1 MRLMCKR
8 LTFGL
13 LVGLITGSISHWAY
27 GQEIERRHVPSQER
41 VDPLERRR
49 DDIDGNNVRATIT
62 NWLQTAQS
70 GNPGDFWYEWPKNTR
85 RIYVAL
91 TQLWVGAQV
100 KANTG
105 TNPGQ
110 TLYIVDVADFRQNR
124 FGGTNSWTFE
134 PIKGYVNP
142 AGSAYGI
149 AQSDEPDSWPPF
161 WPDKL
166 ADRNDPG
173 WRGSWNGFFGK
184 NIFNADQ
191 EFFFKAGDDQYDR
204 YLSAYRPDSTDPSRG
219 GLGLIV
225 DSRIMAWSQILIDDV
240 VFLLYEVK
248 NDGTEDLE
256 RVGFTIWLADCVGG
270 DCGDDIPFFDILED
284 VAFMTDRDGVGDQ
297 NFGTDPVGVAAFAFL
312 ETPGNALDR
321 IDNDAD
327 GSTGNP
333 DCTVAECNSPVV
345 RAEFLEGEDPLN
357 GIDDNGNGLID
368 ENASHIPFTNELGSS
383 PGVGFADGID
393 NDGDGEEGSSVVTQ
407 EMIDQAASD
416 RWRRWPLLFEADP
429 FFDQLVEGVRLRD
442 LPGFERVRVHLIDVG
457 PEDLGMKFKDGIDN
471 DDTAAKDPC
480 RGEPGSPRVTQE
492 MVNQAA
498 QDPYGRYPVFVR
510 RNGRLQWCTILHQVG
525 PEDLGKPY
533 KDCLDNDGNGAVDE
547 GIDENIDEMIDER
560 RDDGIDNDGDW
571 NLLRDDTG
579 LDGVPNTGDP
589 GEDDSCPTSGAG
601 TSFPGERNIDKTD
614 VAESDQIGITNVR
627 IFPAGSLNLTQT
639 PDQTLFNRFMIPGF
653 LDLERPPAG
662 DNDLAVSSGLFPLT
676 AGQIERISLAVIL
689 AANRSEALKG
699 RDYALSAYAEDYQF
713 AQAPLTP
720 TVVAVPGD
728 GRVTLY
734 WDSKAEESVDSYLES
749 IGLDGRD
756 FEGYRI
762 YRATDPAFLDALVI
776 TDGFGNLTFRKPIA
790 QFDLKNGITG
800 FHPVDINGIKFYLGN
815 DSGIRHVFVD
825 TTVTNGITYYYAV
838 TAYDRGVAEINIA
851 PTETP
856 IRIRRL
862 PDGTIQTGPNVVR
875 VTPTAPV
882 AGYRNAELENV
893 DGFLPRVAGFTTSR
907 IAYQIIDPRAVRE
920 GARYRIVFEDTLIA
934 GTRTTPDTLTTK
946 NFSLIDITDAA
957 RPDTLI
963 RRSKAFKP
971 GQEVPI
977 VDGFQLIF
985 FPDPYVVQDR
995 ASSGWNNPDVFAPV
1009 MEPFVQPP
1017 FIKGLRNPA
1026 DYRIEIV
1033 ADGSV
1038 MSEPLRIGAQ
1048 TIPARPTNVRVINIA
1063 TGQPVKFAFLD
1074 RDNTDGGVLSTT
1086 PARFTAS
1093 PGANPPASDFLVLI
1107 EPLPDGREGVTWRIS
1122 LDFTQSDR
1130 RNPREGDVATLITRK
1145 PFLSSDVFEFTAKG
1159 PTVDRERA
1167 RQLLDQIQVVPNPYI
1182 ATNRFEAQNP
1192 FTTGRG
1198 PRAIHFIHLPPQA
1211 TVRIFTVGG
1220 RLVRTLRLNEGA
1232 NDGLDAASLLNGTL
1246 VWDLLTEDGLEVSY
1260 GVYLYH
1266 VEAPGIG
1273 EKTGTFA
1280 IIK

>member
-1 MRLMCKR
+1 MRKR
-8 LTFGL
+8 LLLIHGL
-13 LVGLITGSISHWAY
+13 ALILLAGAAGRSVVRAQAI
-27 GQEIERRHVPSQER
+27 GRGHVPSKER

-70 GNPGDFWYEWPKNTR
+70 GSQGDFWYEWPKNTR
-85 RIYVAL
+85 RIYVSL

-100 KANTG
+100 KANVG
-105 TNPGQ
+105 SNPGQ

-142 AGSAYGI
+142 AGSEYGI
-149 AQSDEPDSWPPF
+149 AQSDDPESWPPF

-166 ADRNDPG
+166 DDQNDPG
-173 WRGSWNGFFGK
+173 WRGSWNGLFGK

-204 YLSAYRPDSTDPSRG
+204 YLNAYRPDSTDPSRG

-225 DSRIMAWSQILIDDV
+225 EARYMAWSQILIDDV

-256 RVGFTIWLADCVGG
+256 RVGFTVWLADCVGG
-270 DCGDDIPFFDILED
+270 DCGDDIPYFDILED

-297 NFGTDPVGVAAFAFL
+297 NFGPDPVGVAAITFL
-312 ETPGNALDR
+312 ETPGNGIDR

-333 DCTVAECNSPVV
+333 DCSVAECNSPVV
-345 RAEFLEGEDPLN
+345 PEAFLEGENPLN
-357 GIDDNGNGLID
+357 GIDDNNNGLID
-368 ENASHIPFTNELGSS
+368 ENASHVPFQAEQGSS
-383 PGVGFADGID
+383 PGVGYADYID
-393 NDGDGEEGSSVVTQ
+393 NDDDGEVGSPVVTP
-407 EMIDQAASD
+407 EMVLAAAGD
-416 RWRRWPLLFEADP
+416 RWNRWPPNPESDP
-429 FFDQLVEGVRLRD
+429 LQQRANGR
-442 LPGFERVRVHLIDVG
+442 PIVHLVGVGQEDVG
-457 PEDLGMKFKDGIDN
+457 HGFKDGIDN
-471 DDTAAKDPC
+471 DNTCDAQGHILA
-480 RGEPGSPRVTQE
+480 EPGSPRVTQE
-492 MVNQAA
+492 MIDAA
-498 QDPYGRYPVFVR
+498 ATDPYRRY
-510 RNGRLQWCTILHQVG
+510 RLPGTDLILYDVG
-525 PEDLGKPY
+525 PEDLGKCY
-533 KDCLDNDGNGAVDE
+533 ADGVDNDGDGAVDE
-547 GIDENIDEMIDER
+547 GIDEGIDEMIDER
-560 RDDGIDNDGDW
+560 RDDGLDNDGDW
-571 NLLRDDTG
+571 NPLSDDTG
-579 LDGVPNTGDP
+579 LDGVAFSSDP
-589 GEDDSCPTSGAG
+589 GEADGLPTSGAG

-614 VAESDQIGITNVR
+614 VSESDQIGITNVQV
-627 IFPAGSLNLTQT
+627 FGANTLDLSNTA
-639 PDQTLFNRFMIPGF
+639 DQTLFNTFMLPGE
-653 LDLERPPAG
+653 LELERPPAG
-662 DNDLAVSSGLFPLT
+662 DNDLAVSSGLFPLR
-676 AGQIERISLAVIL
+676 AGQIERISLAIVL
-689 AANRSEALKG
+689 AAGRDEALQG
-699 RDYALSAYAEDYQF
+699 RDYALSAYSEDYQF

-734 WDSKAEESVDSYLES
+734 WDTKAEESVDSYLES
-749 IGLDGRD
+749 IGLNGRD

-790 QFDLKNGITG
+790 QFDLKDGIRG
-800 FHPVDINGIKFYLGN
+800 FHPVDINGIKFYLG
-815 DSGIRHVFVD
+815 DDTGIRHVFVD

-838 TAYDRGVAEINIA
+838 TAYDFGAAEANIA

-862 PDGTIQTGPNVVR
+862 PDGTIETGPNVVR

-893 DGFLPRVAGFTTSR
+893 DGFLPRVQGFTTSR
-907 IAYQIIDPRAVRE
+907 IGYQIIDSRAVRD
-920 GARYRIVFEDTLIA
+920 GARYRVVFEDTLIP
-934 GTRTTPDTLTTK
+934 GTRTAPDTLTTK
-946 NFSLIDITDAA
+946 NFSLIDITDPDN
-957 RPDTLI
+957 PDTLI
-963 RRSKAFKP
+963 RRSTAFKP
-971 GQEVPI
+971 GREVPI

-995 ASSGWNNPDVFAPV
+995 TKSGWNNPDVYDPV

-1017 FIKGLRNPA
+1017 FVKGLRNPA
-1026 DYRIEIV
+1026 DYRVEIV
-1033 ADGSV
+1033 GDGEV

-1048 TIPARPTNVRVINIA
+1048 TIPARPTNVRVVNIS
-1063 TGQPVKFAFLD
+1063 TGQEVKFAFLD
-1074 RDNTDGGVLSTT
+1074 RDNSDGGILSDT

-1093 PGANPPASDFLVLI
+1093 PEANPPASDYLVLI
-1107 EPLPDGREGVTWRIS
+1107 EPLPGGGEGVTWRIS
-1122 LDFTQSDR
+1122 LDITQTGR
-1130 RNPREGDVATLITRK
+1130 RNPQQGDVATLITRK
-1145 PFLSSDVFEFTAKG
+1145 PFLSSDVFEFTARG
-1159 PTVDRERA
+1159 PTVDREAA
-1167 RQLLDQIQVVPNPYI
+1167 RSLLDQIRVVPNPYI
-1182 ATNRFEAQNP
+1182 ATNRFEQQNP
-1192 FTTGRG
+1192 YSTGRG

-1211 TVRIFTVGG
+1211 TVRIFTISG
-1220 RLVRTLRLNEGA
+1220 RLVRTLRLNEGS
-1232 NDGLDAASLLNGTL
+1232 NDGLDAASLMNGTL